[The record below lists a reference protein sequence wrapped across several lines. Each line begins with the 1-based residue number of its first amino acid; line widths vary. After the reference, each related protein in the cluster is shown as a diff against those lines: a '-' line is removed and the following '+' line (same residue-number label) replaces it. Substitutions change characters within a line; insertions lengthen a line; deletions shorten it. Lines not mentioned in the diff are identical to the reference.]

1 MCRSFKHGRTVMTAS
16 SIPIELWPVI
26 LSLVVGF
33 FKAFRFVHEGE
44 QGIKLRFGKAV
55 RNKQGEPRVIKP
67 GFAFLVPFVDTLK
80 RHHVRQETIRFDHQ
94 QIMIQDGLIFNVS
107 AIVIFRIKD
116 IYKALFEI
124 ENLEYSIEDLGM
136 GILRDEISKRSYTE
150 LEDTEKISQ
159 KLLDII
165 RQKAEEWGIEFI
177 QFKLTS
183 CAPST
188 ESAHIIFS
196 KIGVRFKLEALREA
210 SSIIA
215 ELDIDSGLAS
225 VLVGTP
231 LVASTSVSLKQANH
245 RPPPK
250 KQNESFMDQ
259 VFDAIGSKN
268 AEEKATLEASAE

>member
-1 MCRSFKHGRTVMTAS
+1 MTVS
-16 SIPIELWPVI
+16 NVPIEVWGIVI
-26 LSLVVGF
+26 SLVVGF

-55 RNKQGEPRVIKP
+55 RNSKGEPKVIKP

-80 RHHVRQETIRFDHQ
+80 RHHVRQETVRFDHQ
-94 QIMIQDGLIFNVS
+94 QIMVQDGLIFNVN

-136 GILRDEISKRSYTE
+136 GILRDEVSKRSYME
-150 LEDTEKISQ
+150 LEDTEKISS
-159 KLLDII
+159 KLLEVI
-165 RQKAEEWGIEFI
+165 RNRAEEWGIEFI

-188 ESAHIIFS
+188 ESANLIFS
-196 KIGVRFKLEALREA
+196 KIGVRFRLDALREA
-210 SSIIA
+210 QATLSQ
-215 ELDIDSGLAS
+215 LDIDPGLAS

-231 LVASTSVSLKQANH
+231 LVASTSVTLKQANH
-245 RPPPK
+245 RPEPK
-250 KQNESFMDQ
+250 KSNESFSEKILGELGRKTHEEAKTLQNES
-259 VFDAIGSKN
+259 
-268 AEEKATLEASAE
+268 E